1 MVVSGVPSH
10 PLLDKNFMLAGPIKY
25 KDLMKLSEEDKP
37 IELVNSPKH
46 YKSNGMEVIDV
57 VDAYELNF
65 NLGNVIKYILR
76 ADKKGNKKIDLEK
89 ACWYLN
95 REIDKFHG

>member
-1 MVVSGVPSH
+1 
-10 PLLDKNFMLAGPIKY
+10 MLAGPIKY

-57 VDAYELNF
+57 IDAYEP
-65 NLGNVIKYILR
+65 
-76 ADKKGNKKIDLEK
+76 
-89 ACWYLN
+89 
-95 REIDKFHG
+95 